1 MPNDI
6 VRDFF
11 PPKESTKAQVLPLKC
26 ALYASKVLLFWNV
39 AACIADLTIGQF
51 SMFESL
57 ARLVAAASGLL
68 PILIAGRQTA
78 SITLNRSTYW
88 RFIVSGGALGLGI
101 AVMAALVIFNAS
113 PGGSQVVHSASK
125 GLLSALFI
133 TPCTTYLALGMMRF
147 KQRLDHRSGRDRA
160 CIDA

>member
-6 VRDFF
+6 ARDFL
-11 PPKESTKAQVLPLKC
+11 PPKEGTKAQVLPLKC
-26 ALYASKVLLFWNV
+26 VLYASKVLLFWN
-39 AACIADLTIGQF
+39 ALACLADLTIGQF
-51 SMFESL
+51 STFESL
-57 ARLVAAASGLL
+57 SRLVAAGAGLL

-78 SITLNRSTYW
+78 SITLNRSNYS
-88 RFIVSGGALGLGI
+88 RFIFTGAALGLAI
-101 AVMAALVIFNAS
+101 AIIAALVVLNAS
-113 PGGSQVVHSASK
+113 PGGSQAVHSASK

-147 KQRLDHRSGRDRA
+147 KQRLEHRSRGDRG